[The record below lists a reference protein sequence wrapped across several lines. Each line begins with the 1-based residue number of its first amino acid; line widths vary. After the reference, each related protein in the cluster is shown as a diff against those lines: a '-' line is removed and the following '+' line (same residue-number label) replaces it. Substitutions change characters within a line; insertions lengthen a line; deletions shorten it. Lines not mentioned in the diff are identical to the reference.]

1 MPRNMSFQLT
11 QNQIEARTKT
21 VTRRLGWRFLKPGEV
36 LNAVKQC
43 QGLKKGETV
52 HRLARIRVKDV
63 RFEPLNA
70 VTFEDVE
77 AEGLADHP
85 AIKGFPSCFVDF
97 FCRSHRGCTPETEV
111 TRIEFEYL

>member
-1 MPRNMSFQLT
+1 MPRNISFQLT

-21 VTRRLGWRFLKPGEV
+21 VTRRMGWTFLKGGEV

-52 HRLARIRVKDV
+52 HRLAQIRVVSV
-63 RFEPLNA
+63 RREPLNA
-70 VTFEDVE
+70 ITFEDVE
-77 AEGLADHP
+77 REGLAEHP
-85 AIKGFPSCFVDF
+85 AVQGFPSCFVDF